1 MSHAARQGP
10 VDTQRC
16 FYADDPTR
24 RPECTLTA
32 VVRYDATALCATCQ
46 PRRST
51 VGKGTRALA
60 LPAATTLDVLDW
72 VGAAQHQAAA
82 AQRTLAASVTR
93 ARQAGHSWSTISAR
107 LGITRQAA
115 QQRFRTPTDT
125 RDRQE
130 STRSRHQEV
139 TAD

>member
-1 MSHAARQGP
+1 MSPAARQRS
-10 VDTQRC
+10 VDTDRC
-16 FYADDPTR
+16 FYADDPTS

-51 VGKGTRALA
+51 VGKGTRAVA

-72 VGAAQHQAAA
+72 VGAAQDQAAA
-82 AQRTLAASVTR
+82 AQRTLTASVTR
-93 ARQAGHSWSTISAR
+93 ARHAGHSWSAISTR

-115 QQRFRTPTDT
+115 QQRFATPTDT
-125 RDRQE
+125 RGHE
-130 STRSRHQEV
+130 GSTRSRDKEV

>member
-1 MSHAARQGP
+1 MSRAGRQGP

-16 FYADDPTR
+16 FYADDPTS

-32 VVRYDATALCATCQ
+32 VVRYDTTVLCANCQ

-51 VGKGTRALA
+51 IGKGTAAVA
-60 LPAATTLDVLDW
+60 LPAGTALDVLDW
-72 VGAAQHQAAA
+72 VGAAQDQAAV
-82 AQRTLAASVTR
+82 AQRTLTASVTR
-93 ARQAGHSWSTISAR
+93 ARHAGHSWTAISTR

-115 QQRFRTPTDT
+115 QQRFGTPTDT
-125 RDRQE
+125 RGRE
-130 STRSRHQEV
+130 ETTRSRDKEV

>member
-1 MSHAARQGP
+1 MSRAGCQGP
-10 VDTQRC
+10 VDSQRC

-32 VVRYDATALCATCQ
+32 VVRYDTTALCTTCQ

-51 VGKGTRALA
+51 VGKGTVAVA
-60 LPAATTLDVLDW
+60 LPAETAVDVLDR

-82 AQRTLAASVTR
+82 AQHTLTASVTR
-93 ARQAGHSWSTISAR
+93 ARHAGHSWTAISTR

-115 QQRFRTPTDT
+115 QQRFGTPTDT
-125 RDRQE
+125 PSRKQTTRTRDK
-130 STRSRHQEV
+130 EV
-139 TAD
+139 TPD

>member
-10 VDTQRC
+10 VDTHRC
-16 FYADDPTR
+16 FYADDPAN

-32 VVRYDATALCATCQ
+32 VVRYNATALCVTCQ

-51 VGKGTRALA
+51 VGKGTVAVA

-72 VGAAQHQAAA
+72 VGAAQHQAAD

-93 ARQAGHSWSTISAR
+93 ARQAGHSWTAISTR

-115 QQRFRTPTDT
+115 QQRFADPHPHA
-125 RDRQE
+125 
-130 STRSRHQEV
+130 RSPAIDAIPPQEV